1 MLNKQLQDK
10 IDYSINLIKRAE
22 KTALRYRPEGFFV
35 AFSGGKDSQVLLKL
49 TELAGVK
56 FTAEYRLTTID
67 PPENVRF
74 IKEYYPSVVIV
85 RPATTFYRLCLHHKT
100 LPTQWMRFCCREL
113 KEAANEHAVTLTGV
127 RKSESARRS
136 HRQEVYLM
144 TRRRHPEFTQGT
156 LDQFTRHQE
165 STVECLRGKDKLTV
179 NPILEWTEDD
189 VWEFIHAYNL
199 PVNPLYKSGYKRVGC
214 LFCPMSNI
222 KNIRIDVERYPKYYQ
237 AMLRLI
243 HRIRQACL
251 DERGSDYWAEL
262 TDEEVF
268 WTWASKRGINY
279 TRQRKLEPT
288 LTFGTTT
295 FDSPSDQP

>member
-1 MLNKQLQDK
+1 MITQQLQNK
-10 IDYSINLIKRAE
+10 ITHSIDLIRRAE
-22 KTALRYRPEGFFV
+22 RTALHYRTEGFFV

-56 FTAEYRLTTID
+56 FTAEYRFTTID

-74 IKEYYPSVVIV
+74 IKEHYSNVSII
-85 RPATTFYRLCLHHKT
+85 RPETTFYRLCIRQKT

-127 RKSESARRS
+127 RRSESARRS
-136 HRQEVYLM
+136 HRQEVYLQ

-156 LDQFTRHQE
+156 LDQFSRYQE

-189 VWEFIHAYNL
+189 VWSFIHEYDL
-199 PVNPLYKSGYKRVGC
+199 PINPLYQSGYKRVGC

-222 KNIRIDVERYPKYYQ
+222 KNIRMDVERYPKYYQ

-243 HRIRQACL
+243 RRIRESCL
-251 DERGSDYWAEL
+251 AERGSDYWAEL

-268 WTWASKRGINY
+268 WTWAGKRGINY
-279 TRQRKLEPT
+279 TRQQKLQP
-288 LTFGTTT
+288 LLSFGTTT
-295 FDSPSDQP
+295 FDQP

>member
-85 RPATTFYRLCLHHKT
+85 RPDTTFYRLCLHYKT

-189 VWEFIHAYNL
+189 VWQFIHAYNL
-199 PVNPLYKSGYKRVGC
+199 PINPLYQSGYKRVGC

-268 WTWASKRGINY
+268 WTWASKHGINY

-288 LTFGTTT
+288 LPIGTCT

>member
-1 MLNKQLQDK
+1 MVTNKALQAK
-10 IDYSINLIKRAE
+10 IDYSINLIRRAE
-22 KTALRYRPEGFFV
+22 PTALRYRTEGFFV

-56 FTAEYRLTTID
+56 FTSEYRLTTID

-74 IKEYYPSVVIV
+74 IKEYYPDVVIV
-85 RPATTFYRLCLHHKT
+85 RPETSFYRLCLHHKT

-127 RKSESARRS
+127 RRSESARRS
-136 HRQEVYLM
+136 SRQEVFLA

-156 LDQFTRHQE
+156 LDQFSRYQT
-165 STVECLRGKDKLTV
+165 STVECLKGKDKLTV
-179 NPILEWTEDD
+179 NPILDWTESD
-189 VWEFIHAYNL
+189 VWEFIHAYDL
-199 PVNPLYKSGYKRVGC
+199 PINPLYEAGYSRVGC

-222 KNIRIDVERYPKYYQ
+222 KNIRHDVERYPKYYQ

-243 HRIRQACL
+243 HRIREACIT
-251 DERGSDYWAEL
+251 ERGSDYWAEL

-268 WTWASKRGINY
+268 WTWAGKRGIEH
-279 TRQRKLEPT
+279 TRQAKLQQYLP
-288 LTFGTTT
+288 FAA
-295 FDSPSDQP
+295 D